1 MFQMARSGQKSDSVM
16 WLHFTKLLKED
27 GEEDFRKAR
36 CNHCEKVLSRGKADT
51 PAGECSNGSM
61 WSHMRNKHKTELEGA
76 RKEMETRKEVKKQEV
91 NLKDETVRGSLPG
104 FQANNKDQEAAF
116 RKLVSASANY
126 TIQPYYR
133 TTNQPCHT
141 IPYHTMS

>member
-1 MFQMARSGQKSDSVM
+1 MMFQMARSGQKRDSVM

-76 RKEMETRKEVKKQEV
+76 RKENM
-91 NLKDETVRGSLPG
+91 SAIWFFFSSHC
-104 FQANNKDQEAAF
+104 FQ
-116 RKLVSASANY
+116 KLLN
-126 TIQPYYR
+126 P
-133 TTNQPCHT
+133 
-141 IPYHTMS
+141 